1 MDQIYLKK
9 KTKIAIFGDGK
20 WCHLLL
26 KLALSDKTLE
36 IVFVCGRYKLDTE
49 LSKISKKNKLIF
61 FRPKKVNSKS
71 FYNIISKIN
80 TDICISMS
88 YDQIFKEKILS
99 LYKDKIFNCHAGLL
113 PFYRGRNVLNWVLI
127 NGEKHYGVTFHAID
141 KTIDTGDILLQK
153 KIKIE
158 KKWQYKD
165 ILKSAF
171 INCSSICYEGI
182 KLIQNGKF
190 KLIKQ
195 SNISKKSS
203 YFKKRVKGD
212 ENLDIRLNSQKI
224 INFIKALSYPG
235 PSARVRYKRSK
246 ILLHNVSSKIAN
258 SQNYSVGEIVKKN
271 QKMFTF
277 FTSDKKLIKINKWS
291 SDKKIDL
298 KVGDKLT

>member
-1 MDQIYLKK
+1 MYLKN

-26 KLALSDKTLE
+26 KRALSDKSLE
-36 IVFVCGRYKLDTE
+36 IVFVCGRYKLDNK
-49 LSKISKKNKLIF
+49 LLKISKKNKLVF
-61 FRPKKVNSKS
+61 LRPKKVNSKN
-71 FYNIISKIN
+71 FFNIISKIN

-88 YDQIFKEKILS
+88 YDQIFKKNILN

-127 NGEKHYGVTFHAID
+127 NGEKYYGVSFHAVD

-165 ILKSAF
+165 ILKSAI

-182 KLIQNGKF
+182 KLIQKGKF

-195 SNISKKSS
+195 SSISKKSS
-203 YFKKRVKGD
+203 YYKKRVKGD
-212 ENLDIRLNSQKI
+212 EILNIRLNSQKI

-235 PSARVRYKRSK
+235 PFARVRYKKSK
-246 ILLHNVSSKIAN
+246 ILLHSVSSKIVN
-258 SQNYSVGEIVKKN
+258 SQNFSVGEIVKKN
-271 QKMFTF
+271 RKMFAF
-277 FTSDKKLIKINKWS
+277 FTSDKKLIQVNKWS

-298 KVGDKLT
+298 KVGDKIT

>member
-1 MDQIYLKK
+1 MYLKN

-26 KLALSDKTLE
+26 KRALSDKTLK
-36 IVFVCGRYKLDTE
+36 IVFVCGRYKLDNE
-49 LSKISKKNKLIF
+49 LLKISKKNKIIF
-61 FRPKKVNSKS
+61 LRPKKVNSNN

-80 TDICISMS
+80 TDMCISMS
-88 YDQIFKEKILS
+88 YDQIFKKKVLN

-127 NGEKHYGVTFHAID
+127 NGEKYYGVSFHAVD
-141 KTIDTGDILLQK
+141 KKIDTGDILLQK

-171 INCSSICYEGI
+171 INCSSTCYEGI
-182 KLIQNGKF
+182 KLIQKGKF

-195 SNISKKSS
+195 SSISKKSS

-212 ENLDIRLNSQKI
+212 EILDIRLNSKKI
-224 INFIKALSYPG
+224 INFVKALSYPG
-235 PSARVRYKRSK
+235 PFARVKYKKSK
-246 ILLHNVSSKIAN
+246 ILLHSASSKIVNA
-258 SQNYSVGEIVKKN
+258 QNYSVGEIVKKN
-271 QKMFTF
+271 RKMFVF
-277 FTSDKKLIKINKWS
+277 FTSDKKLIQINKWS

-298 KVGDKLT
+298 KVGDKIT